1 MDIFPLP
8 RLGLVVPPEN
18 PLAEPEFNRLI
29 GTELNVYTTRFP
41 LTPGMGVKETM
52 LRYNDV
58 LADTLATFGGMRL
71 DASVVACNASHY
83 LLGPDGDRAF
93 VAELS
98 EAFGYPVQS
107 TTQAILAVCEEL
119 GISRLTLVS
128 PYWDWL
134 TETSRS
140 FWEQAGVAVD
150 RVVLAPAV
158 VDPKEQ
164 DHEFDPYRV
173 TTRTLLGRIRE
184 AGLPDDGAILF
195 TGTGMGT
202 LAALAE
208 LDREFGRT
216 TLLTSNLAAA
226 WWARRAVGAAGA
238 EVHPLLERLER
249 GAPRRTR

>member
-18 PLAEPEFNRLI
+18 PIAEPEFHRLV
-29 GTELNVYTTRFP
+29 GAEMNVYTSRFP

-58 LADTLATFGGMRL
+58 LPDTLGAFGRMRV
-71 DASVVACNASHY
+71 DAAVVACNASHY
-83 LLGPDGDRAF
+83 LLNPDGDRAF

-98 EAFGYPVQS
+98 ERFGYPVQS
-107 TTQAILAVCEEL
+107 STQAILAVCEAF

-128 PYWDWL
+128 PYWPWL

-140 FWEQAGVAVD
+140 FWEEAGLTVD

-158 VDPKEQ
+158 PGADE
-164 DHEFDPYRV
+164 DTHDFDPYRV
-173 TTRTLLGRIRE
+173 TTRTLLTQIRE
-184 AGLPDDGAILF
+184 AGLPDDGTLLF

-216 TLLTSNLAAA
+216 TLLTSNLASA
-226 WWARRAVGAAGA
+226 WWARRAVGAVAA
-238 EVHPLLERLER
+238 EAHPLLERLER
-249 GAPRRTR
+249 NRAR

>member
-1 MDIFPLP
+1 MDIYPLP

-18 PLAEPEFNRLI
+18 PIAEPEFHRLI
-29 GTELNVYTTRFP
+29 GSEMNVYTSRFP

-52 LRYNDV
+52 LSYNDV
-58 LADTLATFGGMRL
+58 LADIIGAFGRMRL
-71 DASVVACNASHY
+71 DAAVVACNASHY

-93 VAELS
+93 VTELS
-98 EAFGYPVQS
+98 ERFGFPVQS
-107 TTQAILAVCEEL
+107 TTQAILAVCEAF

-128 PYWDWL
+128 PYWPWL
-134 TETSRS
+134 TDTSAS
-140 FWEQAGVAVD
+140 FWEEAGVTVD

-158 VDPKEQ
+158 PGRTEDEH
-164 DHEFDPYRV
+164 DFDPYRV
-173 TTRTLLGRIRE
+173 TTRTILTQLRE
-184 AGLPDDGAILF
+184 AGLPDEGAVLF

-238 EVHPLLERLER
+238 DVHPLLERLER
-249 GAPRRTR
+249 VAAR

>member
-18 PLAEPEFNRLI
+18 PLAEPEFNRLV
-29 GTELNVYTTRFP
+29 GAELNVYSARFP

-58 LADTLATFGGMRL
+58 LEDTLGTFGRMRL
-71 DASVVACNASHY
+71 DAAVVACNASHY
-83 LLGPDGDRAF
+83 LLGPEGDRAF

-98 EAFGYPVQS
+98 ERFGYPVQS
-107 TTQAILAVCEEL
+107 TTQAILAVCEQF

-134 TETSRS
+134 TETSRA
-140 FWEQAGVAVD
+140 FWEQAGVTVD

-158 VDPKEQ
+158 PGEKDE

-173 TTRTLLGRIRE
+173 TTRTLLERIRA
-184 AGLPDDGAILF
+184 AGLPDEGAVLF

-208 LDREFGRT
+208 LDREFRRT

-249 GAPRRTR
+249 GAAR